1 MLKLNRLHVT
11 RVVAQTAAL
20 EIIAAELDDNT
31 IVLRMAPDEYL
42 FYPAFDDP
50 YFILEQD
57 PYAIIL
63 NDSSYFGGWLSAE
76 NTAELL
82 ALHCEWEPPTARP
95 AYTQGGVAEIPL
107 MMWLTAEK
115 TLFVTHAPY
124 VHDFEER
131 IA

>member
-1 MLKLNRLHVT
+1 MF
-11 RVVAQTAAL
+11 VATTAAL

-95 AYTQGGVAEIPL
+95 RIHPRGCRRNSSDDVANGRENPVCNPCPL
-107 MMWLTAEK
+107 RA
-115 TLFVTHAPY
+115 
-124 VHDFEER
+124 
-131 IA
+131 